1 MVLRTF
7 SPARAWRPAVGARL
21 ARTLGVTSHFYMTP
35 TTEVPSVTRVE
46 VDDARV
52 RAFEDEHDYTA
63 LAVELLIEVGC
74 YVCIAASILPPP
86 PHRWNRHEAVVVGHL
101 ARLYKLISAMLD
113 QTCQHRRETTIIF
126 ARLSFECIVNTMFL
140 LKNDGPKIV
149 ISYIEYS
156 MRHEKRLRDRIRT
169 NIVARGGEPMHI
181 EDRMLRSIEA
191 SAKDSGIDLDSIDPP
206 KNWGGKNLFE
216 KAKEVGLEDAYLGA
230 FVGPSHSV
238 HGNWQDLIEYHLDV
252 HDDGYRAELK
262 WHRPRPQ
269 LLSTLAHLTME
280 TLKIFFSHAV
290 GEAGDEVAK
299 KFPDLEARLGTFV
312 HLHEEFLARS

>member
-1 MVLRTF
+1 
-7 SPARAWRPAVGARL
+7 
-21 ARTLGVTSHFYMTP
+21 
-35 TTEVPSVTRVE
+35 
-46 VDDARV
+46 
-52 RAFEDEHDYTA
+52 
-63 LAVELLIEVGC
+63 
-74 YVCIAASILPPP
+74 
-86 PHRWNRHEAVVVGHL
+86 
-101 ARLYKLISAMLD
+101 MLD

-140 LKNDGPKIV
+140 LKNDGPEIV

-230 FVGPSHSV
+230 FAGPSHSV

-299 KFPDLEARLGTFV
+299 KFPDLEDRLGTFV